1 MSPSL
6 RGVALCRTWGTKQV
20 KPKSAFWTVGN
31 LLNLL
36 VAEQGSNPA
45 WSMTSEN
52 VSGNEEA
59 PERKGAVRP
68 LQPQME
74 SQNNHCTAGQRR
86 SSGKWGK
93 CQNPPSNNFMLNFTI
108 TKDRGKR
115 LGIEGRGRK
124 REKDGPSKRN
134 PVLEELKGDN
144 NQDFKLRVELPK
156 QFNQK
161 GLYGNSLLQ
170 TYCMLLQETDAISQ
184 LQVVS
189 R

>member
-1 MSPSL
+1 M
-6 RGVALCRTWGTKQV
+6 
-20 KPKSAFWTVGN
+20 GN

-45 WSMTSEN
+45 WSMTGEN
-52 VSGNEEA
+52 VSGDEEA

-74 SQNNHCTAGQRR
+74 SQNNLCTAGQRR

-108 TKDRGKR
+108 TKDGGKKVRGWGQRKKERKR
-115 LGIEGRGRK
+115 WAQQEESCAGGAEGRY
-124 REKDGPSKRN
+124 
-134 PVLEELKGDN
+134 

-156 QFNQK
+156 QFNQE

-170 TYCMLLQETDAISQ
+170 TYCILPQETDAISQ
-184 LQVVS
+184 LQVMS

>member
-108 TKDRGKR
+108 TKDVGKR

-134 PVLEELKGDN
+134 PVLEELKGDTTKTLNFVLNCPN
-144 NQDFKLRVELPK
+144 NLIRRACMGTAFFKLIVCFLRRQMP
-156 QFNQK
+156 FP
-161 GLYGNSLLQ
+161 NSK
-170 TYCMLLQETDAISQ
+170 
-184 LQVVS
+184 
-189 R
+189 

>member
-1 MSPSL
+1 
-6 RGVALCRTWGTKQV
+6 
-20 KPKSAFWTVGN
+20 
-31 LLNLL
+31 
-36 VAEQGSNPA
+36 
-45 WSMTSEN
+45 
-52 VSGNEEA
+52 
-59 PERKGAVRP
+59 
-68 LQPQME
+68 
-74 SQNNHCTAGQRR
+74 
-86 SSGKWGK
+86 
-93 CQNPPSNNFMLNFTI
+93 MLNFTI
-108 TKDRGKR
+108 TKDGGKR

-170 TYCMLLQETDAISQ
+170 TYCMLPQETDAISQ